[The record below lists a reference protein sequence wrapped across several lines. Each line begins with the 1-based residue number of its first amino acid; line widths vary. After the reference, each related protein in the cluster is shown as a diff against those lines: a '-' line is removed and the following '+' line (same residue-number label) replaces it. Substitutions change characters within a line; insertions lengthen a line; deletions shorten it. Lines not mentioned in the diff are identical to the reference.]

1 MFKTAC
7 YEYGERY
14 WKGILDPNKENGKYK
29 DCGQATCP
37 SLCPTFKYDSQDWF
51 GEKPTFFDYPFSRC
65 GLTDRCI
72 EKKSQSFDPTKR
84 DIDETYVDPYPEDE
98 GWECAVD
105 DNGQKIC
112 VNVDALAD
120 AAMDLAGDI
129 AGDIFGDDFGFGG
142 SSEPEEPKG
151 PPPPPPKNYKDGWE
165 CAAKSDCK
173 SGCCSSNFDIEVPT
187 ALDTHVDYDLESF
200 TLEQKL
206 TF

>member
-1 MFKTAC
+1 
-7 YEYGERY
+7 
-14 WKGILDPNKENGKYK
+14 
-29 DCGQATCP
+29 
-37 SLCPTFKYDSQDWF
+37 
-51 GEKPTFFDYPFSRC
+51 
-65 GLTDRCI
+65 LTDKCI
-72 EKKSQSFDPTKR
+72 EFKNQSFDANKR

-120 AAMDLAGDI
+120 AAMEIFDDI
-129 AGDIFGDDFGFGG
+129 AGDIMGDFGFG
-142 SSEPEEPKG
+142 SSTPKPEPKKEEPKVE
-151 PPPPPPKNYKDGWE
+151 PKNYKDGWE
-165 CAAKSDCK
+165 CAAKADCK

-187 ALDTHVDYDLESF
+187 GLDAHIDYDLESF